1 MAELQKRRKAMFHDS
16 TTIASLSDQR
26 QMLLIRAIEK
36 SDFFELLRTHTVMGF
51 LGNPSYGGNRD
62 KVGWKQ
68 IGFEDQMTYQHPFGY
83 YDIPG
88 NEK

>member
-1 MAELQKRRKAMFHDS
+1 
-16 TTIASLSDQR
+16 
-26 QMLLIRAIEK
+26 
-36 SDFFELLRTHTVMGF
+36 
-51 LGNPSYGGNRD
+51 
-62 KVGWKQ
+62 VGWKQ